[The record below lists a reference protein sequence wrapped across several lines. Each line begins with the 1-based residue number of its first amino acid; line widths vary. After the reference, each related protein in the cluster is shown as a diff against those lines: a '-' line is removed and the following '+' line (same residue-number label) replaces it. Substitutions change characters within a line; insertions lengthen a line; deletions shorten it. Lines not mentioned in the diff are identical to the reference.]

1 MCAGNGAGRRHHVS
15 LDVVACAV
23 TLGVPAASGL
33 SSCPTT
39 QDSGPTRAFLVRGLT
54 DEQIDLPT
62 RPPQP
67 RAHSLAD
74 TIERVVIG
82 HAHTP
87 RTEIEA
93 KLRARA

>member
-1 MCAGNGAGRRHHVS
+1 
-15 LDVVACAV
+15 
-23 TLGVPAASGL
+23 VPAASGL
-33 SSCPTT
+33 SSCPDDAGQRT
-39 QDSGPTRAFLVRGLT
+39 DEGAFLVRGLT